1 MRLDGKVAIVT
12 GAAGGIGTALAQ
24 RFVAEGASVVL
35 GDVNGAQ
42 EALAKELGER
52 AVAVDADVAT
62 EEGAAALVAAARQQW
77 GRLDILVNNAGIDGT
92 PAPLADC
99 GVEDFD
105 RVLAVNLRGAFLTMR
120 AAIPPMV
127 EGGGGSVI
135 NIGSVLARVAVGYL
149 PAYCA
154 SKGGLVQ
161 LTKSAAL
168 GYATA
173 GVRVNVISPGVIRT
187 PMLDAFFGQMPEAA
201 EAAVAQHP
209 VGRIGTPEEVAALA
223 VYLAS
228 DEAKFVTGAD
238 FAVDGGYTAQ

>member
-1 MRLDGKVAIVT
+1 MRLDEKVAIIT
-12 GAAGGIGTALAQ
+12 GAAGGIGSALAK
-24 RFVAEGASVVL
+24 RYVAEGASVVL
-35 GDVNGAQ
+35 GDVNGAE

-52 AVAVDADVAT
+52 AVAVDADVSRP
-62 EEGAAALVAAARQQW
+62 EGAEALVAAARQQW
-77 GRLDILVNNAGIDGT
+77 GRLDVLVNNAGIDGT
-92 PAPLADC
+92 PSPLADSP
-99 GVEDFD
+99 VDDFD
-105 RVLAVNLRGAFLTMR
+105 RVVAVNLRGPFLTMR
-120 AAIPPMV
+120 AAIPFMI

-135 NIGSVLARVAVGYL
+135 NIGSVMAQVAVGYL

-168 GYATA
+168 AYATT
-173 GVRVNVISPGVIRT
+173 GVRVNVLSPGVIRT

-201 EAAVAQHP
+201 QAAIAQHP
-209 VGRIGTPEEVAALA
+209 VGRIGTPDEVAGLA

-238 FAVDGGYTAQ
+238 LVVDGGFTAQ